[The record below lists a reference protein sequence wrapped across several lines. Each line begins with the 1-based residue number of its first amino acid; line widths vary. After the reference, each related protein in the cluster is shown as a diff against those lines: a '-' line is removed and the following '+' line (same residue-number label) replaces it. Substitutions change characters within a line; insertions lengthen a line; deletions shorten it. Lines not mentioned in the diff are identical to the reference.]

1 MSTESLEAQ
10 AVGGAEAVGVRLADA
25 RRQRGWTVE
34 QAAASMKVPA
44 HVVES
49 LEKGMWQRLGA
60 PVFVRGQLRSYA
72 RLLGLDEIALVEQAP
87 VEQWVPVEIVS
98 HVRSHPLR
106 RWTGGLLRRG
116 LMLVLAVLL
125 LVGVGMLLRQQFAG
139 DVPVASLDEFPVADA
154 MDAQE
159 AQVGTSSPVVP
170 DEPATD
176 AAPSLVAATDPAGS
190 ALAVAAP
197 QVDGM
202 SGAAG
207 QVVVPDQPA
216 RPAPAAAGGQLEL
229 DFAGQSWIEIHGR
242 DGRVIERAM
251 VGAGQSRRYPSHE
264 VGRVLLGNSA
274 DITARLNGAP
284 LDLSGLRRSNVAR
297 FTVSSDGS
305 ALPVSN

>member
-10 AVGGAEAVGVRLADA
+10 SVGGAEAVGARLSEA
-25 RRQRGWTVE
+25 RKQRGWTVE
-34 QAAASMKVPA
+34 QAAVLMKVPA
-44 HVVES
+44 HVVAS
-49 LEKGMWQRLGA
+49 LEKGLWQRLGA

-72 RLLGLDEIALVEQAP
+72 RLLGLDETDLVGQAP

-98 HVRSHPLR
+98 HVRTHPLR

-116 LMLVLAVLL
+116 LVLL
-125 LVGVGMLLRQQFAG
+125 LVLVLLIGGALLLRQQFSG
-139 DVPVASLDEFPVADA
+139 DVPVASLDEFPVV
-154 MDAQE
+154 E
-159 AQVGTSSPVVP
+159 S
-170 DEPATD
+170 
-176 AAPSLVAATDPAGS
+176 
-190 ALAVAAP
+190 
-197 QVDGM
+197 VDGQEVVAEP
-202 SGAAG
+202 SDSVSAVEPDGGTALPVLSAVEAKADSRVNEQAVSTATGLPEGAAADS
-207 QVVVPDQPA
+207 VERSAVD
-216 RPAPAAAGGQLEL
+216 GGMLEL

-251 VGAGQSRRYPSHE
+251 VGAGQSRSYPSGQ
-264 VGRVLLGNSA
+264 VGKVLLGNSA

>member
-10 AVGGAEAVGVRLADA
+10 SVGGAEAVGVRLAEA
-25 RRQRGWTVE
+25 RRQRGWTIE
-34 QAAASMKVPA
+34 QAAALMKVPA

-49 LEKGMWQRLGA
+49 LEKGLWQRLGA

-72 RLLGLDEIALVEQAP
+72 RLLGMDGTDLVGQAP

-98 HVRSHPLR
+98 HVRTHPLR

-116 LMLVLAVLL
+116 LVLVLAVVLL
-125 LVGVGMLLRQQFAG
+125 IGGALLLRQQFSG
-139 DVPVASLDEFPVADA
+139 DVPVASLDEFPVVETVEG
-154 MDAQE
+154 QE
-159 AQVGTSSPVVP
+159 AVS
-170 DEPATD
+170 EPSD
-176 AAPSLVAATDPAGS
+176 S
-190 ALAVAAP
+190 AVAVEP
-197 QVDGM
+197 DGSM
-202 SGAAG
+202 ALPVLPAAEANADSRPAERVVSTASGLPEGAAADSQG
-207 QVVVPDQPA
+207 RSVA
-216 RPAPAAAGGQLEL
+216 SGGMLEL

-251 VGAGQSRRYPSHE
+251 VGAGQSRSYPSGQ